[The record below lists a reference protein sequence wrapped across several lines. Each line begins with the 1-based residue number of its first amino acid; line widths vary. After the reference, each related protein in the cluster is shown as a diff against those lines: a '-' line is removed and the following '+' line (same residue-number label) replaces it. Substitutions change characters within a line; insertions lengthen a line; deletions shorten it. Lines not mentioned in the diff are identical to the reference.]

1 MEFWQAIAFTEPEQ
15 LVDFARTAEALGFDG
30 VTAGDHFITPERIDS
45 PYPYTADRRPWVLP
59 EAPTPDPLM
68 LAAALAQHTERL
80 RFLVTAYV
88 LPMREP
94 LVAAKAI
101 STAAVLSGNRL
112 VLGVGVGWMREEFQ
126 AAGQAFGNR
135 GRRCDEA
142 LEMIATL
149 FRGGMVEHRGPHYR
163 LPRAQMTPVPE
174 RPVPIL
180 IGGHSQAAFQRA
192 AQHDGWIGSHYDL
205 DDIRA
210 HLERFEKT
218 RAELGRSEAPRQA
231 IVALNHDVEAEEL
244 HALEETGIT
253 GVIQMPLLFDGQP
266 TSSFEAKREAM
277 ERFAERCIGPLRG

>member
-1 MEFWQAIAFTEPEQ
+1 MEFWQAIAFTEPDQ
-15 LVDFARTAEALGFDG
+15 LVDFARCAEALGFDG
-30 VTAGDHFITPERIDS
+30 VATGDHFITPERIES
-45 PYPYTADRRPWVLP
+45 PYPYTESQRPWVLP
-59 EAPTPDPLM
+59 EAATPDPLM

-80 RFLVTAYV
+80 RFLVSAYV

-112 VLGVGVGWMREEFQ
+112 VLGVGVGWMREEFE
-126 AAGQAFGNR
+126 AAGQTFENR

-142 LEMIATL
+142 LELIATL
-149 FRGGMVEHRGPHYR
+149 FQGGMVEHSGPHYQ
-163 LPRAQMTPVPE
+163 LPRSQMTPVPE

-180 IGGHSQAAFQRA
+180 IGGHSTAAFRRA

-205 DDIRA
+205 ADIRA

-218 RAELGRSEAPRQA
+218 RAEFGRQETPRQA
-231 IVALNHDVEAEEL
+231 IIALNHEVNAEDL
-244 HALEETGIT
+244 HALEEAGVT
-253 GVIQMPLLFDGQP
+253 GVIQMPLLFEGQP
-266 TSSFEAKREAM
+266 TSSFDAKRASM